1 MRAFVFSLDALLAV
15 FVFSI
20 ILASVFLFYQQEQS
34 RVADSNTVII
44 ASDIISA
51 LDEKKVF
58 DSLDPTLIANNL
70 SLYIPPNIV
79 MSLKLQVYDDN
90 INFQQTKQVNA
101 DIVSDHYQGK
111 WLLIVGNITQVQNY
125 VVVDYKVGFK

>member
-1 MRAFVFSLDALLAV
+1 MKGFIFSLDALLAV

-20 ILASVFLFYQQEQS
+20 ILASVFIFYQQEQS

-51 LDEKKVF
+51 LDEKKIF
-58 DSLDPTLIANNL
+58 DSLDTTLIANNL
-70 SLYIPPNIV
+70 SLYLPPNLN
-79 MSLKLQVYDDN
+79 MSLKLQIYDDN
-90 INFQQTKQVNA
+90 LNFQQTKQVNT

-111 WLLIVGNITQVQNY
+111 WLLIIGNITQVQNY
-125 VVVDYKVGFK
+125 VVVDYKVAFK